1 MRSAGRPHPS
11 GNSSGTGGSA
21 LLRPSRPVPA
31 APRTGDKD
39 FVPVSVLSLKVGMR
53 VEHNRF
59 GFGVIK
65 EISGSVTDLKARIDF
80 DSYGEKILL
89 LKYAKLRLA

>member
-1 MRSAGRPHPS
+1 MRSAGRPNPS
-11 GNSSGTGGSA
+11 GNSSGTGDSA
-21 LLRPSRPVPA
+21 LPRPSRPVPA